1 MAPSKSQ
8 NHDEPPAVQA
18 PTARSGERASCSGD
32 DRDEPPAVV
41 LTGDDGVEVHARD
54 ETSQLQ
60 TLDVARWAEL
70 AAAVLR
76 DEGAGA
82 GELGLRFVDPEPMA
96 ALNLAHMGAPGPTD
110 VLAFPIDFGDGDG
123 DGDCDGDGNGDGP
136 ALPRLHGDVVVCP
149 SYAAAQAPGDPVD
162 ELALLVVHGVL
173 HVLGYDH
180 AVETDAAVMGAR
192 ERRLLAAY
200 HGSGG

>member
-8 NHDEPPAVQA
+8 HHDEPSAVQA
-18 PTARSGERASCSGD
+18 PTARSRERASCSSD
-32 DRDEPPAVV
+32 DRDEPSAVV
-41 LTGDDGVEVHARD
+41 LAGDDGVEVHARN

-60 TLDVARWAEL
+60 ALDVARWAEL

-76 DEGAGA
+76 DEGAGS

-96 ALNLAHMGAPGPTD
+96 DLNLAHMGSPGPTD
-110 VLAFPIDFGDGDG
+110 VLAFPIDSGDGDR
-123 DGDCDGDGNGDGP
+123 NGAGP
-136 ALPRLHGDVVVCP
+136 APPRLHGDVVVCP
-149 SYAAAQAPGDPVD
+149 SYAAAQAPGDPAD

-192 ERRLLAAY
+192 ERRLLDAY